1 MDSVIF
7 EIKQYMVVWRQLEQ
21 REFNGTPAQIR
32 GMVRCSGV
40 EPRSGE
46 AYSMD
51 VMFLSPESAFPS
63 PFYDVANKKGF
74 MFLPISDIMAVVD
87 LLRHEKPIFGHLRG
101 DRPDW
106 MSITTSQEPV
116 GEGDS
121 DQS

>member
-1 MDSVIF
+1 MDAVIF

-21 REFNGTPAQIR
+21 REFNGTPTQIR

-40 EPRSGE
+40 EPRTGE

-51 VMFLSPESAFPS
+51 VMFLSPESAFPQ
-63 PFYDVANKKGF
+63 PFYDVASKKGH
-74 MFLPISDIMAVVD
+74 MFLPISDIMAFVD

-106 MSITTSQEPV
+106 MSVTTTQEPV
-116 GEGDS
+116 GEGNS